1 MGIFALALTRM
12 SLCQYL
18 EIQLQ
23 ERTELILNKY
33 GIETPSVQVWG
44 RPERTYIGKIQDWLR
59 EARPESIEHV
69 LAEIV
74 RTQGSFYR
82 NRTSNVQTYQERYQD
97 LIACLALNGYIVNGS
112 ELLLTEPNLDDQVV
126 EDDLTREL
134 QRSGLP
140 DADDILQRLNSS
152 AEDFR
157 RAPPDL
163 NGALTNARVA
173 LQTLGTSIS
182 SQHAATRPAG
192 FDETKWGQIVNHL
205 RTAGVI
211 TTEEEKGLAGVFGF
225 VSPGAHVIVGLSET
239 EMVRLGRSLVVS
251 MCYFLAKRWN
261 G

>member
-1 MGIFALALTRM
+1 M

-18 EIQLQ
+18 EIQQL
-23 ERTELILNKY
+23 ERTELIFNKY
-33 GIETPSVQVWG
+33 GIDTPAVQVWG
-44 RPERTYIGKIQDWLR
+44 RPERSYIGKIQDWLR
-59 EARPESIEHV
+59 VAKPESIEHV
-69 LAEIV
+69 LTEIV
-74 RTQGSFYR
+74 RTQGSFYS
-82 NRTSNVQTYQERYQD
+82 NRTSNVHTYQERYRD
-97 LIACLALNGYIVNGS
+97 LIACLALDGYVVKGS
-112 ELLLTEPNLDDQVV
+112 ELLVTEPNLDGQVV
-126 EDDLTREL
+126 EDDLTQEL
-134 QRSGLP
+134 QKSGLP

-157 RAPPDL
+157 RTPPDL

-211 TTEEEKGLAGVFGF
+211 TIEEEKGLAGVFGF

>member
-1 MGIFALALTRM
+1 M

-18 EIQLQ
+18 EIQQ
-23 ERTELILNKY
+23 SERAELILNKY
-33 GIETPSVQVWG
+33 GIETPRVEGGWG
-44 RPERTYIGKIQDWLR
+44 RPERSYIGRLQDWLR
-59 EARPESIEHV
+59 GARQDAIEHV
-69 LAEIV
+69 LSEIV
-74 RTQGSFYR
+74 RTQGSFYS
-82 NRTSNVQTYQERYQD
+82 NRTSNVQTYQERYRD
-97 LIACLALNGYIVNGS
+97 LTACLALDGYIVNGS
-112 ELLLTEPNLDDQVV
+112 ELLVTEPNLDDQVV

-140 DADDILQRLNSS
+140 DANDILQRLNSS

-173 LQTLGTSIS
+173 FQTLGTSIS
-182 SQHAATRPAG
+182 FQHAATRPAG
-192 FDETKWGQIVNHL
+192 FDETKWGQVLTHL

-211 TTEEEKGLAGVFGF
+211 TIEEEKGLAGVFGF

-251 MCYFLAKRWN
+251 MCYFLTKRWN